1 VNHLKL
7 FESFSTSGPSS
18 FWPRRKIYR
27 GVKVL
32 KVLDS
37 ENPSD
42 KEKIKDYMKL
52 AFQKNGWFK
61 SSFDSNNNLISGEL
75 PIWDVEFA
83 EVLMPT
89 GKREILAFE
98 DFDNTDSDDK
108 DQGIISAESLDGRWS
123 FWVPAT
129 SSGEV
134 EWDELD
140 FNRLTSRSGL
150 R

>member
-1 VNHLKL
+1 MNHIKL

-18 FWPRRKIYR
+18 FWPRRKTYR

-32 KVLDS
+32 KVLDF

-42 KEKIKDYMKL
+42 KEKIEDYVKL
-52 AFQKNGWFK
+52 AYQKNGWFK
-61 SSFDSNNNLISGEL
+61 RSFDPNGNLISDLL
-75 PIWDVEFA
+75 PIGDVEFA

-89 GKREILAFE
+89 GKREILVFE

-108 DQGIISAESLDGRWS
+108 SQGVISAESLDGKWS

-134 EWDELD
+134 EWGELD
-140 FNRLTSRSGL
+140 FDKLVRNRS
-150 R
+150 

>member
-1 VNHLKL
+1 MNHIKL

-18 FWPRRKIYR
+18 FWPRKKSYK

-32 KVLDS
+32 NVLDYG
-37 ENPSD
+37 NPVD
-42 KEKIKDYMKL
+42 KERINDYIRL

-61 SSFDSNNNLISGEL
+61 SFFDSNNNLISGPL
-75 PIWDVEFA
+75 PLEDLEFA

-108 DQGIISAESLDGRWS
+108 DQGIISSESLDGKWS

-129 SSGEV
+129 FSGEV
-134 EWDELD
+134 EWDDLG
-140 FNRLTSRSGL
+140 FQKLNQRTQSK
-150 R
+150 